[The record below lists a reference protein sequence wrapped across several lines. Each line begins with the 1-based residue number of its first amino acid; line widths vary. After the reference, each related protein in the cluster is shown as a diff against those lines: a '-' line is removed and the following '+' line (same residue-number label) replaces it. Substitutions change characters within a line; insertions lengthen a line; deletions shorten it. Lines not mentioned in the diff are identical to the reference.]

1 MRRRALSLIRVRTK
15 PGSPTRGILLAG
27 PRAMPVVLGRGGIR
41 ANKFEGDG
49 ATPRGRFGLL
59 RLWWRAD
66 RNRRPATML
75 PTRRIEP
82 DLAWCEDARDRR
94 YNRPFRRSA
103 KEPGDR
109 LWRDDHLYDLL
120 IEIDHNARP
129 RVAGRGS
136 AVFLHLARPNRTPTA
151 GWFAFS
157 GRDLARLVGRP
168 GGMAGL
174 RVPQ

>member
-1 MRRRALSLIRVRTK
+1 MRRRTFSLIRVQAR
-15 PGSPTRGILLAG
+15 PGNRSRGVLLAG
-27 PRAMPVVLGRGGIR
+27 NLAVPVVLGRGGIR

-109 LWRDDHLYDLL
+109 LWRDDHLYDLI
-120 IEIDHNARP
+120 IELDHNTCP
-129 RVAGRGS
+129 RVTRRGS
-136 AVFLHLARPNRTPTA
+136 AVFVHVARPERTPTA
-151 GWFAFS
+151 GCIALDAAAL
-157 GRDLARLVGRP
+157 RRLL
-168 GGMAGL
+168 AGL
-174 RVPQ
+174 GPKTRIAIAV